1 MRVFNKDKTIELK
14 EYDLDRG
21 FLVDDEIEVAHEAEI
36 VHHEAIAHVEE
47 QGHYEVIKEYPNGGK
62 DVKWV
67 VDVPY
72 VEGNEAYDEEVKPA
86 YTSLE
91 QIKVYIPYP
100 ESYWEEKRKNEEN
113 LKRIEEEKRK
123 EEERLLQEQ
132 KDFESGKTVLLKEL
146 SDIRDWFF
154 EHDYIGIK
162 IATKR
167 ASLEDYEDIVAEM
180 ETKAKRLNE
189 VKNKL
194 QEIEN
199 SLV

>member
-1 MRVFNKDKTIELK
+1 MRVFNQDKTIELK
-14 EYDLDRG
+14 EYDLNRG
-21 FLVDDEIEVAHEAEI
+21 FLLDDEIEIAHEAEI
-36 VHHEAIAHVEE
+36 IHHEAIAHVEE

-62 DVKWV
+62 DVEWV

-91 QIKVYIPYP
+91 QIKIYIPYS
-100 ESYWEEKRKNEEN
+100 ESYWKEKREDEER
-113 LKRIEEEKRK
+113 LKRAEEEKRE
-123 EEERLLQEQ
+123 EEERLLQVQ
-132 KDFESGKTVLLKEL
+132 RDLESGKTALLREL
-146 SDIRDWFF
+146 SSIKQWLF

-162 IATKR
+162 IATGR
-167 ASLEDYEDIVAEM
+167 ATVEEYEDIVAEM
-180 ETKAKRLNE
+180 KVKAERLNE

-199 SLV
+199 SLA